1 MPHRTEDMD
10 EKDHTTPFPR
20 EPWQRLLED
29 ATDGPP
35 ETTDARI
42 RAAARR
48 DLAPR
53 GRRWW
58 LPASLA
64 ASYVLAVFVVQSQ
77 FGTLRVPV
85 TRESDHGAGG
95 AIEARIIDR
104 ELAKEA
110 RPSGASPSAS
120 GKRQDQPRD
129 EAEADAYG
137 YLESELAADS
147 AGAGPKVGGPERELK
162 YAMELPQESA
172 AAGEPEVVLD
182 LPKPPPA
189 AAEEK
194 GDNLGEVVATGSR
207 RRPEEIVVT
216 GSQARSP
223 EAPQTQLATTLIKP
237 PPFEKTPETWYAYI
251 EKLRAQGKV
260 EEADRQL
267 ARLEK
272 AHPGWLERYLRDK
285 PER

>member
-1 MPHRTEDMD
+1 MD
-10 EKDHTTPFPR
+10 EKDDTTPFPR
-20 EPWQRLLED
+20 EPWQRLHED
-29 ATDGPP
+29 ASDGPP

-64 ASYVLAVFVVQSQ
+64 ASFVLAVFVVQSQ

-85 TRESDHGAGG
+85 ARESDHGAGG

-104 ELAKEA
+104 EQAKEA
-110 RPSGASPSAS
+110 RPSGASPSAP
-120 GKRQDQPRD
+120 GKRQAESRD

-162 YAMELPQESA
+162 
-172 AAGEPEVVLD
+172 EPWNCRRN
-182 LPKPPPA
+182 PPPP
-189 AAEEK
+189 
-194 GDNLGEVVATGSR
+194 VIRGSCWTCR
-207 RRPEEIVVT
+207 RRLV
-216 GSQARSP
+216 Q
-223 EAPQTQLATTLIKP
+223 PQKSRAKIWATS
-237 PPFEKTPETWYAYI
+237 W
-251 EKLRAQGKV
+251 
-260 EEADRQL
+260 
-267 ARLEK
+267 
-272 AHPGWLERYLRDK
+272 
-285 PER
+285 